1 MYTLKN
7 MPWGSL
13 ERKEFLQKLV
23 QEQNR
28 RILGSSLANQMLLFN
43 HKLTAEQAATSGFVS
58 EVHTVA

>member
-1 MYTLKN
+1 

>member
-1 MYTLKN
+1 M
-7 MPWGSL
+7 
-13 ERKEFLQKLV
+13 

-58 EVHTVA
+58 EVQSSQMLLLDVQNQDLVGAQK